1 MQRPGENKDPSLL
14 HDGGR
19 HLRSVATR
27 LWLVSLACLA
37 AACGATNGSATTP
50 TGVIATASPPP
61 SPTAKVIT
69 PLEGTWSTKFTTT
82 DVSSIGSHF
91 DPGTWLIITSG
102 AQSTLFRPSGTV
114 MDQTTFELAGPSEV
128 VFPAEACPS
137 EPQPT
142 TGTYIFRI
150 TGDQLVFTE
159 VGDSC
164 ANRAF
169 QLTAHPWTKT
179 R

>member
-1 MQRPGENKDPSLL
+1 M
-14 HDGGR
+14 GR
-19 HLRSVATR
+19 GHHRGYVATG
-27 LWLVSLACLA
+27 LWLVSLASLT
-37 AACGATNGSATTP
+37 AACGAANGSATTP
-50 TGVIATASPPP
+50 VGVVATASPPP

-69 PLEGTWSTKFTTT
+69 PLEGTWSTKFTAT
-82 DVSSIGSHF
+82 DVSSIGWHF
-91 DPGTWLIITSG
+91 DPGTWLIVTSG
-102 AQSTLFRPSGTV
+102 QRSTLLRPSGIV
-114 MDQTTFELAGPSEV
+114 MDTSTFELAGPNEV
-128 VFPAEACPS
+128 VFPAEDCPS

-142 TGTYIFRI
+142 TGTYTFRI

-179 R
+179 

>member
-1 MQRPGENKDPSLL
+1 VKEFLFVG
-14 HDGGR
+14 GGR
-19 HLRSVATR
+19 RVGSVATR
-27 LWLVSLACLA
+27 LWLVSLACLT
-37 AACGATNGSATTP
+37 AACGAANGAATTP
-50 TGVIATASPPP
+50 AGVVPTASPLP

-69 PLEGTWSTKFTTT
+69 PLEGTWSTKFTAT
-82 DVSSIGSHF
+82 DVSSIGWHF
-91 DPGTWLIITSG
+91 DPGTWLIVTSG
-102 AQSTLFRPSGTV
+102 TRSTLLRPSGIV
-114 MDQTTFELAGPSEV
+114 MDTSTFELAGPNEV

-142 TGTYIFRI
+142 IGTYTFRI

-169 QLTAHPWTKT
+169 QLTAHPWKKT
-179 R
+179 

>member
-1 MQRPGENKDPSLL
+1 MQRLGENTDSWL
-14 HDGGR
+14 R
-19 HLRSVATR
+19 HEGSRHFPVVAAR
-27 LWLVSLACLA
+27 LWFGSLACLA

-50 TGVIATASPPP
+50 TGVAAAASPSP

-69 PLEGTWSTKFTTT
+69 PLEGTWSTKFTAT
-82 DVSSIGSHF
+82 DVSSIGWHF
-91 DPGTWLIITSG
+91 DPGTWLLITNG
-102 AQSTLFRPSGTV
+102 AQSTLYRPSGIV
-114 MDQTTFELAGPSEV
+114 MDETTIELAGPDEV

-142 TGTYIFRI
+142 TGTYTFRI

-159 VGDSC
+159 VRDSC

-169 QLTAHPWTKT
+169 QLTAHPWMKT
-179 R
+179 

>member
-1 MQRPGENKDPSLL
+1 MQRPGENNDPSLL

-50 TGVIATASPPP
+50 TGVVSTASPPP
-61 SPTAKVIT
+61 SPTARVIT
-69 PLEGTWSTKFTTT
+69 PLEGTWSTKFTAS
-82 DVSSIGSHF
+82 DVSSIGWHF
-91 DPGTWLIITSG
+91 DPGTWLIVTSG
-102 AQSTLFRPSGTV
+102 AQSTLFRPSGIV
-114 MDQTTFELAGPSEV
+114 MDETTFELAGPDEV

-142 TGTYIFRI
+142 TGTYTFRI
-150 TGDQLVFTE
+150 AGDQLVFTE
-159 VGDSC
+159 VRDSC

-179 R
+179 